1 MTLQNIYRG
10 VFEPNLLAEL
20 ENCPVVDLPTGTIMR
35 QPENKRVRLTPL
47 VLQGAIKVSRIDETG
62 KEITLYRIE
71 SGETCFLTVT
81 ASLANNFGNIDGL
94 RAIVEAPTKMIS
106 ITDEQIRI
114 WHEKYKTWR
123 IFVAQMYNSRLVQF
137 FSLVDALAFKSVET
151 RMIEKLKSLSELNN
165 PITVTHSDLASQLG
179 TAREV
184 VSRLLKRLEQDG
196 KVKLGNKKIEVIGLN
211 I

>member
-123 IFVAQMYNSRLVQF
+123 TFVAQMYNSRLVQF